1 MKRCLN
7 CRLTYDESETKCPHC
22 GYQPRTHRYERKAD
36 KVRTQEQ
43 TAPVPPVTSR
53 NVFATSKHSG
63 AFYMKSGE
71 RLNSRYSVVNVM
83 GFGSFGVAYECFD
96 NLSRK
101 HVVVKEYMPSYL
113 VTRSSNGRDAEPLS
127 QEAEIKFNVGKKGFI
142 DENNKLRDNNVECVP
157 PLIECFEQNNTS
169 YAVTELVEAES
180 LSSLLARKGKL
191 SYEATA
197 AIITSVLQG
206 LRRLNR
212 LGTIHGDICPE
223 NIIVLSGDNTYLL
236 DYNLSDF
243 NKNVYTQRDSGK
255 PRPGYSAPELY
266 YKDMEIGP
274 WTDVYAAAAVMYKM
288 LTGISLPTAV
298 KRKTSDT
305 VQPLSKLGVPIS
317 VGADDAMM
325 KALRL
330 DPHKRTQSPEMFLN
344 GFVGDGFDNIK
355 AVKGT
360 KAPKHAAAPSR
371 PQRSQVQ
378 TASHD
383 GTGFLK
389 GMLVVLLF
397 AIVAVVIYFFISG
410 VFPMPKAIEDLIG
423 SSGSG
428 SVTETTDTDVDKN
441 TDTSSRE
448 DSDSSKPSFIPDFFF
463 GDSDSSSSGKLDGI
477 ISGLTSGLGDKVSE
491 FIDEHLNSS
500 QSTSS
505 QLPQTESQYDGG
517 EDNGDGGYYDDDG
530 NYYDD
535 GGDGGDSGYSGYN
548 ENDNGGY
555 DDGGDYDDNG
565 GEGEYYADDNAD
577 YTEQPQDDTFSL
589 PTAEE
594 AEDYV
599 NSFIENFTW

>member
-1 MKRCLN
+1 M
-7 CRLTYDESETKCPHC
+7 TYDESKTKCPHC
-22 GYQPRTHRYERKAD
+22 GYQPRTHRYERKND
-36 KVRTQEQ
+36 KTQTRTKEQ
-43 TAPVPPVTSR
+43 PTVPPPVTSR

-63 AFYMKSGE
+63 AFYIKSGE

-113 VTRSSNGRDAEPLS
+113 VTRSANGRDAEPLS
-127 QEAEIKFNVGKKGFI
+127 QDAEVKFNIGKNGFI
-142 DENNKLRDNNVECVP
+142 EENNKLHDNNVECVP
-157 PLIECFEQNNTS
+157 QLIECFEQNNTS

-266 YKDMEIGP
+266 FKDMEIGP

-298 KRKTSDT
+298 KRKTEDT

-317 VGADDAMM
+317 VGADEAMM

-330 DPHKRTQSPEMFLN
+330 DPKKRTQSPEMFLN

-355 AVKGT
+355 AEKGT
-360 KAPKHAAAPSR
+360 KQPKHAVAPARPSR
-371 PQRSQVQ
+371 TPAKPVRHRDS
-378 TASHD
+378 
-383 GTGFLK
+383 TGFLK
-389 GMLVVLLF
+389 GMLVVLMF
-397 AIVAVVIYFFISG
+397 AIIAVVIYFFISG
-410 VFPMPKAIEDLIG
+410 VLPMPRAVEDLINLP
-423 SSGSG
+423 SSSRL
-428 SVTETTDTDVDKN
+428 TDTTDTDVNVNIYEN
-441 TDTSSRE
+441 TDTSSAE
-448 DSDSSKPSFIPDFFF
+448 SSENTDSSKPSFISDFIF
-463 GDSDSSSSGKLDGI
+463 GDSDSIASGKLDDI
-477 ISGLTSGLGDKVSE
+477 ISIITSGFGDKVSE
-491 FIDEHLNSS
+491 FIDEHL
-500 QSTSS
+500 TSS
-505 QLPQTESQYDGG
+505 EGTSSEEPQTEPQYDN
-517 EDNGDGGYYDDDG
+517 DDGGYYDDDG

-535 GGDGGDSGYSGYN
+535 YGGYTEDD
-548 ENDNGGY
+548 DGGY
-555 DDGGDYDDNG
+555 DDGNYYDDNG
-565 GEGEYYADDNAD
+565 GDSEYYGDDNGEY
-577 YTEQPQDDTFSL
+577 TEEPQESNTFSL

-594 AEDYV
+594 AEEFV
-599 NSFIENFTW
+599 NSFINNFSW